1 MSGFPLSLRASVL
14 LCAALLAAPSF
25 AQAGEIK
32 ALMKDMKLAMQGAM
46 ASTTMPE
53 LSGYV
58 ARLERDAQQA
68 SRQTYRDD
76 QRTYDEGM
84 HALQQQLA
92 EVDQAIRVND
102 MNGAKKALH
111 QINNTRKHYHH
122 LLS

>member
-1 MSGFPLSLRASVL
+1 MARLPLSLRAGLL
-14 LCAALLAAPSF
+14 LCALLLAAPSF

-58 ARLERDAQQA
+58 ARLERDEQQA
-68 SRQTYRDD
+68 SRQTWRDD

-84 HALQQQLA
+84 QALRQQLA

-102 MNGAKKALH
+102 MNGAKKAL
-111 QINNTRKHYHH
+111 QEINNTRKHYHN